1 MPLGSDPLYAE
12 LTRRLDGAALV
23 GYLNFSDG
31 RADGKFRKGVAD
43 LFAALLDADVPAP
56 HAAAHGWLAHR
67 AAELEAA
74 GSAAFRDLTQAK
86 AALDLAF
93 VALPAA
99 YRAHHADLLSHQPD
113 DRLFTAFFLAK
124 CCEAV
129 LSGRG
134 QTPEKLLRRL
144 NDFVGYRPMALLETR
159 AQTEFYPHERVCPV
173 PLYFKGVGAAPGQ
186 YAEVVRPALELLEQ
200 TSPGLLDDASFD
212 LARLEEIAL
221 DPRAI
226 DHFHPVNKRPS
237 VLFGEWD
244 PHRIDGRGFYGR
256 FVLRQST
263 LDALLRWVHGDKWPH
278 TTGLR
283 SPDPERVF
291 EAAAALCGTILMGA
305 GVSGSGPNHHDS
317 TVTLTALVQRIARYR
332 DDFYKQLLE
341 RVSGPHADRLRD
353 EATRYRQPF
362 ATVRQ
367 FLNQAIAGER
377 ALHLQERRL
386 ALLFASMGYPEAAR
400 LRAAKIPAPATRF
413 GTEVRLRQ
421 TDAQFAAEKG
431 RPADAAQAL
440 AEAEDLLRRGIDCGA
455 LIDPWNILGFQGLF
469 PIFPGRDDTVRDPR
483 AEELILTVGRQ
494 FELYAQALSVAATGP
509 DRAAEDGLRTG
520 MKGLAEW
527 WDRFA
532 TTAVSDMPHVQGQER
547 TDAAEHVARS
557 TALWRTGGASDPAFW
572 RKHRDGFRTP
582 AAFAQ
587 VIDALLTHGDYRA
600 SLALLVTWLSE
611 ADAVPLQ
618 DPSASFFRLTFRW
631 LQNVVAADALPA
643 AERAPLI
650 QRFFE
655 LLEAN
660 AEGRWNVPTLFGLDG
675 DEIPF
680 GDEDTTDSDIDD
692 VDDEFDDEEGD
703 DDDDEDDDEEGE
715 SPYASAYEG
724 VSFKDSADDGEED
737 EVADGGGGSMAGSFV
752 LDGEAEAAEE
762 QLRFLAGVAR
772 LWRTAAQPDLWDR
785 TNSAAMAAV
794 GEWLR
799 KARGN
804 LVSLTSLARSLHAIP
819 VPEATTGVEG
829 VMEYDRRRAVKGS
842 LLELTVQTAVE
853 TAAAAR
859 SLAALTSRQPEL
871 ATGDEFDRPLAGKIV
886 QPAWEPLAL
895 RLERAIGTADRGG
908 VRRLLPGF
916 VTLFRQE
923 PLLVC
928 PPTDGG
934 TPAAALRAQTAL
946 HVIESLLA
954 RLPRLGLLRETFQL
968 LKLSRGMERN
978 DPPEGRRVSSFDQL
992 FRTAVLGIVESLLNS
1007 AKDWGDDA
1015 GEDGPAAVALKQMAD
1030 SFRSLWVD
1038 HSLGLRLSSL
1048 EAVIEREPWEAFRD
1062 FVRTYGSELF
1072 TVRFLTLSNIRGIL
1086 AQGTANWL
1094 DRQFVE
1100 NPEPA
1105 LLVHEFAEGKVPR
1118 DATARQLELV
1128 LQSLVEHYDEYRDY
1142 NTTTTQS
1149 DYGENLYI
1157 LLDFL
1162 RLKVAYDRF
1171 AWRLRPMVLAHE
1183 VLCRKGFDRLAAKW
1197 RELIAAQAEKTSH
1210 DLLAQLAARETEHAI
1225 KLRTIRDRLEERF
1238 LQPLRIDQAAARVAR
1253 AAQAARDG
1261 QAEDNPAFTG
1271 LLATI
1276 QPLADHPS
1284 GVGLDVPAWLR
1295 RLEQELRKVR
1305 TQDPDADGETDG
1317 DDQFPHP
1324 APVTIDYDDLRQQLR
1339 DWDKGLSE

>member
-1 MPLGSDPLYAE
+1 MPLGPELPFAE
-12 LTRRLDGAALV
+12 LTRRLDGSALL

-31 RADGKFRKGVAD
+31 RADVKFRKGVAE
-43 LFAALLDADVPAP
+43 LFAALLEADAAAP
-56 HAAAHGWLAHR
+56 HEAAHRWLAHR

-86 AALDLAF
+86 AALETAF
-93 VALPAA
+93 VTLPAA
-99 YRAHHADLLSHQPD
+99 YRAHHVDLLSHQPD
-113 DRLFTAFFLAK
+113 DRLFNAFFLAK

-129 LSGRG
+129 LAGRG
-134 QTPEKLLRRL
+134 QPAEKLLRRL
-144 NDFVGYRPMALLETR
+144 DDFVGYRPMALLETR
-159 AQTEFYPHERVCPV
+159 PQTQFYPHEQVCPV

-186 YAEVVRPALELLEQ
+186 YAEVIRPALELLEQ
-200 TSPGLLDDASFD
+200 TNASLLDDASFD
-212 LARLEEIAL
+212 LTRLEEIAL

-263 LDALLRWVHGDKWPH
+263 LDALLRWVHGDKWPN

-341 RVSGPHADRLRD
+341 RVSGAHADRLRA
-353 EATRYRQPF
+353 EAVRYRQPF

-400 LRAAKIPAPATRF
+400 QRAAKIPAPATRF

-421 TDAQFAAEKG
+421 TDAQFAAEKS
-431 RPADAAQAL
+431 RPADAAKAL

-509 DRAAEDGLRTG
+509 DRAAEDALRDG
-520 MKGLAEW
+520 MKALADW
-527 WDRFA
+527 WDRYA
-532 TTAVSDMPHVQGQER
+532 TSAVSDMPRVQGQER

-611 ADAVPLQ
+611 ADTVPLQ

-631 LQNVVAADALPA
+631 LQNVVTAESLPA
-643 AERAPLI
+643 AERAPLVM
-650 QRFFE
+650 RFFE

-660 AEGRWNVPTLFGLDG
+660 AESRWSVPTLFGLDG

-680 GDEDTTDSDIDD
+680 GDGLDFDEDSDL
-692 VDDEFDDEEGD
+692 DDELGEGDDEDDD
-703 DDDDEDDDEEGE
+703 DDDDEDEEGE

-737 EVADGGGGSMAGSFV
+737 DVADGGGPSMAGEFV
-752 LDGEAEAAEE
+752 LDGEAEEAEE

-785 TNSAAMAAV
+785 TNSAAMAAI
-794 GEWLR
+794 GDWLR

-804 LVSLTSLARSLHAIP
+804 LVSLTSLARSLHDVP

-859 SLAALTSRQPEL
+859 ALAALTSRQPEL
-871 ATGDEFDRPLAGKIV
+871 ATGDEFDRQVGGKLAL
-886 QPAWEPLAL
+886 PAWEPLAL
-895 RLERAIGTADRGG
+895 RLERAIGTGDRGG

-923 PLLVC
+923 P
-928 PPTDGG
+928 
-934 TPAAALRAQTAL
+934 
-946 HVIESLLA
+946 
-954 RLPRLGLLRETFQL
+954 
-968 LKLSRGMERN
+968 
-978 DPPEGRRVSSFDQL
+978 
-992 FRTAVLGIVESLLNS
+992 
-1007 AKDWGDDA
+1007 
-1015 GEDGPAAVALKQMAD
+1015 
-1030 SFRSLWVD
+1030 
-1038 HSLGLRLSSL
+1038 
-1048 EAVIEREPWEAFRD
+1048 
-1062 FVRTYGSELF
+1062 
-1072 TVRFLTLSNIRGIL
+1072 
-1086 AQGTANWL
+1086 
-1094 DRQFVE
+1094 
-1100 NPEPA
+1100 
-1105 LLVHEFAEGKVPR
+1105 
-1118 DATARQLELV
+1118 
-1128 LQSLVEHYDEYRDY
+1128 
-1142 NTTTTQS
+1142 
-1149 DYGENLYI
+1149 
-1157 LLDFL
+1157 
-1162 RLKVAYDRF
+1162 
-1171 AWRLRPMVLAHE
+1171 
-1183 VLCRKGFDRLAAKW
+1183 
-1197 RELIAAQAEKTSH
+1197 
-1210 DLLAQLAARETEHAI
+1210 
-1225 KLRTIRDRLEERF
+1225 
-1238 LQPLRIDQAAARVAR
+1238 
-1253 AAQAARDG
+1253 
-1261 QAEDNPAFTG
+1261 
-1271 LLATI
+1271 
-1276 QPLADHPS
+1276 
-1284 GVGLDVPAWLR
+1284 
-1295 RLEQELRKVR
+1295 
-1305 TQDPDADGETDG
+1305 
-1317 DDQFPHP
+1317 
-1324 APVTIDYDDLRQQLR
+1324 
-1339 DWDKGLSE
+1339 